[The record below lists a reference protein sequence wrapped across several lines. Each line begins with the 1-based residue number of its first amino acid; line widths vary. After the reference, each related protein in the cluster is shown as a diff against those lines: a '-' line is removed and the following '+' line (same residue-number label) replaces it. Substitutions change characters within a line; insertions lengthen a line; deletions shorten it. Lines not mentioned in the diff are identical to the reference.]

1 MKLLLIL
8 PGAIGDFILA
18 LPSVAWLRR
27 KLRPTWLEIWTE
39 RLNLPLATSPGYA
52 DQASALADTGLDRWP
67 TPETV
72 FARLEQFDRVISWRG
87 AAFPEWTEEMRR
99 RFPHMQ
105 FLPGFPPSPEL
116 HAMDF
121 RRRQVEFYFGP
132 DESFPC
138 FPQIELSKREI
149 RFAEEYLA
157 AEISRGRST
166 VMVHPGASGPGKR
179 WSADHFSR
187 LASQLMNASN
197 PVLLCE
203 GPLDGG
209 VVDKVVSGLS
219 VNNAE
224 SPLRRVRIENLMH
237 LAAVIQHCRLYIGND
252 SGIGHLAAAL
262 GTPTLSIFTV
272 TDPRIWAPR
281 GPRVKALVRP
291 SVNEAMEQTGR
302 MIQENS

>member
-1 MKLLLIL
+1 
-8 PGAIGDFILA
+8 
-18 LPSVAWLRR
+18 
-27 KLRPTWLEIWTE
+27 
-39 RLNLPLATSPGYA
+39 
-52 DQASALADTGLDRWP
+52 
-67 TPETV
+67 
-72 FARLEQFDRVISWRG
+72 
-87 AAFPEWTEEMRR
+87 
-99 RFPHMQ
+99 
-105 FLPGFPPSPEL
+105 
-116 HAMDF
+116 MDF